1 MSVVPACMLG
11 MPWLH
16 IADALC
22 PALQAAHHSHRP
34 RASSLAATN
43 AAYPFSAPTPI
54 STTPAT
60 EPSTTATP
68 ATEPSTKTKPC
79 ATTSPSSTTAQPS
92 TAATQAQPSTA
103 AAQAQPSTAATQA
116 QPSTAATPA
125 AAPPATHGKSGYTA
139 LPTASSAPLPS
150 WAALTT
156 STSESQ
162 CVAAA
167 TAVCVCGRGLGGGAV
182 PTPHSQNWCTNSA
195 TWHPLAAG
203 WSVTWEDYDAQW
215 QPPQVTDSS
224 LLVRANAPAS
234 AACGGANGAGDN
246 VHLIAYGWLHVDPTS
261 LPLTVT
267 FRASGTLAVERARL
281 LGQPAAAGS
290 LAIQHCERPRLPTLL
305 LPCRHPGAG

>member
-1 MSVVPACMLG
+1 MLG

-92 TAATQAQPSTA
+92 TAA
-103 AAQAQPSTAATQA
+103 AQAQPSTAATQA

-139 LPTASSAPLPS
+139 LPTASSAPLPTASSAPLPS